1 MNIKKILLKY
11 VVLLLIYIVIVR
23 FLQPYGL
30 RIYYST
36 IENPIDNPNTV
47 QNIQSIMTL
56 MTFIINLIFAV
67 FMTIDSK
74 SKKLLDWLIILITFF
89 SPESGITIFIVWQI
103 YKEIVLKYEA
113 QQRI

>member
-1 MNIKKILLKY
+1 MNIKKVLLKY

-30 RIYYST
+30 KIYYST
-36 IENPIDNPNTV
+36 IENPIDNPNTI
-47 QNIQSIMTL
+47 QTIQSIMTL
-56 MTFIINLIFAV
+56 ITFIINLIFVV
-67 FMTIDSK
+67 FMAIDSK
-74 SKKLLDWLIILITFF
+74 SKKLLDWMIILITFF

-113 QQRI
+113 QQYL